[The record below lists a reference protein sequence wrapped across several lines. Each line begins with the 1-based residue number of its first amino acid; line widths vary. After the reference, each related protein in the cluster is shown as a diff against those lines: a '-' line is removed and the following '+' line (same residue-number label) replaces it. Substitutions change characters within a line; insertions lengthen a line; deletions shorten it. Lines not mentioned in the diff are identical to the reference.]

1 MNIVKVV
8 KGNDVKLS
16 VDDKILCFVTD
27 FTAKENTQCYEIK
40 EMLSDECVDTI
51 NKKKTYTLC
60 IKAFS
65 HFDSS
70 VLRKSSFTLKVEC
83 DAFSY
88 EYLFCN
94 LKSCEKE
101 VTQNKPLIYSY
112 IIDAKEM
119 RGEHDE

>member
-1 MNIVKVV
+1 MNIVRIV

-27 FTAKENTQCYEIK
+27 FTAKENVLCYEIK
-40 EMLSDECVDTI
+40 EFLNGENVDTI
-51 NKKKTYTLC
+51 NKKKAYTLC
-60 IKAFS
+60 VKAFS
-65 HFDSS
+65 YFDSS
-70 VLRKSSFTLKVEC
+70 VFEKESFTLKVEC

-101 VTQNKPLIYSY
+101 VSQNKPLIYSY
-112 IIDAKEM
+112 TIEAKEM
-119 RGEHDE
+119 RVERDE